1 MASSE
6 KTESVNAVEIKHL
19 TKLFETL
26 SNSIDQKLDKVFT
39 LLDKYKEDTKQ
50 RQDDTDY
57 IAKDFANKLANLT
70 SKIEATQKADSK
82 RDEGIA
88 HNKEKINQLEKERIS
103 DNKEYVSRRYFHSW
117 LLSIAILVI
126 GSMSWQDLQT
136 QRYFDEL
143 EYTISLSQHEK
154 KELEQ
159 YKKLNQHLLTPEV
172 LEIIRHYKEA
182 KKGM

>member
-19 TKLFETL
+19 TKLCEIL
-26 SNSIDQKLDKVFT
+26 SDKLDKVFI
-39 LLDKYKEDTKQ
+39 LLDKYKDDTKNRQDKTDKIADDIRNEIKALTKSNEDTKQ
-50 RQDDTDY
+50 LCV
-57 IAKDFANKLANLT
+57 K
-70 SKIEATQKADSK
+70 
-82 RDEGIA
+82 
-88 HNKEKINQLEKERIS
+88 NKESINVLEKQ
-103 DNKEYVSRRYFHSW
+103 YVSRRYFHSW
-117 LLSIAILVI
+117 LGSIAILVI
-126 GSMSWQDLQT
+126 ASMSWQDLQT

-143 EYTISLSQHEK
+143 ENTISLSQHEK
-154 KELEQ
+154 QELEQ

>member
-19 TKLFETL
+19 AKSLEAL
-26 SNSIDQKLDKVFT
+26 SKAVALSAKEAKSQFDKVFT
-39 LLDKYKEDTKQ
+39 KLDKYKDDTKNRQDKTDKIADDIGNKIEALTKSNEDTKQ
-50 RQDDTDY
+50 LCF
-57 IAKDFANKLANLT
+57 K
-70 SKIEATQKADSK
+70 
-82 RDEGIA
+82 
-88 HNKEKINQLEKERIS
+88 NKESINVLEKQ
-103 DNKEYVSRRYFHSW
+103 YVSRKYLHTW
-117 LLSIAILVI
+117 LAGIAILVI

-143 EYTISLSQHEK
+143 ESTIALSQHEK